1 MLEGRSIATIA
12 GAAVA
17 AVIGITTAAERNSA
31 GEITTAGTLGAFEMR
46 VGDCFDDE
54 AFEATEISEVPAVPC
69 SQPHD
74 NEVYAVFDI
83 VGEWPG
89 DERVE
94 ELAHEGCYE
103 RFAGAIGK
111 TYEDSV
117 IDFTTLYPTEGS
129 WTQRDDREVICVGYH
144 MEYEKLTGS
153 IVGSR
158 L

>member
-1 MLEGRSIATIA
+1 MLEGRSIAGIV

-17 AVIGITTAAERNSA
+17 AVVGFNAAAERNAA
-31 GEITTAGTLGAFEMR
+31 GEITGAGAVSAFEMR

-54 AFEATEISEVPAVPC
+54 AFAATEISEIPAVPC

-83 VGEWPG
+83 SGEWPG

-94 ELAHEGCYE
+94 ELAYEGCME

-117 IDFTTLYPTEGS
+117 IDYTPIYPTEGS
-129 WTQRDDREVICVGYH
+129 WKQRDDREVLCVGYH

-153 IVGSR
+153 IRGSQ

>member
-1 MLEGRSIATIA
+1 
-12 GAAVA
+12 
-17 AVIGITTAAERNSA
+17 
-31 GEITTAGTLGAFEMR
+31 MR

-54 AFEATEISEVPAVPC
+54 AFETTEISEVPAVPC
-69 SQPHD
+69 SQAHD

-89 DERVE
+89 EEQVE

-103 RFAGAIGK
+103 RFARAIGK
-111 TYEDSV
+111 TYEDSM
-117 IDFTTLYPTEGS
+117 IAFTTLYPTEGS

-153 IVGSR
+153 IVGSG